1 MSHMSTISHTP
12 VYNLSAV
19 LKETGL
25 SADVLRAWERRY
37 ELPKPQRTPG
47 GHRLYSQYDV
57 ETLKWLRARQAEGL
71 SISRAVDL
79 WKEQV
84 RSGRDPLAEIAP
96 AALGDAAPIQVE
108 NDRIDNLRSRWL
120 SACLSFDAGRAEEII
135 NQAFAMYSVET
146 VCFEI
151 LQKGIY
157 NIGQRW
163 YEGKASVQQEH
174 FATALAVRRIESLIT
189 TMPNPT
195 RAQSILVGCPFGE
208 WHSFPVLLLTLLLR
222 RRGFKVIY
230 IGANVPLEQL
240 EQTITFIRPTLG
252 VLAAQQLSTA
262 ASLQSTA
269 FVFQKLGVPL
279 AYGGLVFNRIP
290 ELRGQIPAY
299 FLGEDLNQAVDRIEQ
314 LIAAPAV
321 FPDVI
326 QIDPAYREAAAVFRA
341 KAPKI
346 EARMLVMLE
355 KKGLPAENMLEVN
368 AFFAD
373 WLSAALEL
381 GNPTLLETDLEWVK
395 NLLTD
400 RKIPSSMLVP
410 YLSLYRQAVALEL
423 GKSGLLITQWLE
435 AYLAKTEPHKE

>member
-1 MSHMSTISHTP
+1 MSHMSTISQTP
-12 VYNLSAV
+12 IYNLSAV

-57 ETLKWLRARQAEGL
+57 ETVKWLRARQAEGL

-79 WKEQV
+79 WKGQV
-84 RSGRDPLAEIAP
+84 SSGRDPLAEVAP
-96 AALGDAAPIQVE
+96 AVPGDAVPVQIE

-135 NQAFAMYSVET
+135 NQAFAMYSVEM

-157 NIGQRW
+157 EIGQRW
-163 YEGKASVQQEH
+163 YEDKASVQQEH

-222 RRGFKVIY
+222 RRGFKVVY

-240 EQTITFIRPTLG
+240 EQTITFIRPALG

-299 FLGEDLNQAVDRIEQ
+299 FLGADLNQAVDRIEQ

-326 QIDPAYREAAAVFRA
+326 RVDPALHEAAAVLRA
-341 KAPKI
+341 RAPKI
-346 EARMLVMLE
+346 EARMIVMLE
-355 KKGLPAENMLEVN
+355 KKGIPAENMLEAN
-368 AFFAD
+368 AFFAA

-381 GNPTLLETDLEWVK
+381 GTLAFLETDLEWVK

-400 RKIPSSMLVP
+400 RKIPSDMLVP
-410 YLSLYRQAVALEL
+410 YLSLYRHAIALEM
-423 GKSGLLITQWLE
+423 GKSGLLITQWL
-435 AYLAKTEPHKE
+435 ADYLAKFEQHKE